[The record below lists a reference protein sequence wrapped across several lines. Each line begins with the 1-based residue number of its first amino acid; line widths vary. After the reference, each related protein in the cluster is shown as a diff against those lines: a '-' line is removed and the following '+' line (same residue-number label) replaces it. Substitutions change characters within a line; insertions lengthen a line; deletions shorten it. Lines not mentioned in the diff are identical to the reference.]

1 MRICGS
7 IKAEMGRCGKH
18 IGEEAQ
24 LLFPGDRK
32 GVYPLPSATL
42 LNKVVACGDITTTVK
57 RF

>member
-24 LLFPGDRK
+24 LRFPGDRK

-42 LNKVVACGDITTTVK
+42 YNKVVACRG
-57 RF
+57 